1 MAGSPRSS
9 GALGSDDYTVFSLI
23 LILVGLSILGWAL
36 WQLYHAEISAGAM
49 QAAHWQMQIIHRFTD
64 RFEIADAQVMRAN
77 PHAVTFDRL
86 VRLYRNIGLF
96 FLYPAM
102 GVALALAASCFW
114 RAGAARFTRRFD
126 LEGLMAEQARSF
138 RSPAAFVGRRLK
150 LTGVRQGEPRPADPA
165 LRPSE
170 WIAAWAS
177 GEDGAFD
184 EAAARRELA
193 RQLGEPWR
201 GCESAPPQ
209 ARCML
214 AAIALHGAHK
224 RDEAIDFLGLLSESL
239 PRDKRD
245 GPGGPEHPLV
255 FPADVVKI
263 ADQVLAEVAIAGPAL
278 ETMGRHFFS
287 TAGLMSALTAARL
300 RGGVL
305 APAQFA
311 FLKLVDRRLWYAL
324 HSLGFEVDGPR
335 AHPHPSQRV
344 EAIGARDHWA
354 AERLAGRALATP
366 EIDRAVAAVRAVQ
379 KL

>member
-1 MAGSPRSS
+1 MPPPPRSG

-23 LILVGLSILGWAL
+23 LIVVGLSILGWAL

-49 QAAHWQMQIIHRFTD
+49 QAAHWQMQLIHRFTD

-77 PHAVTFDRL
+77 PNHVTFDRL

-102 GVALALAASCFW
+102 ALVLALAALCFR
-114 RAGAARFTRRFD
+114 RAGSARFTRRFD
-126 LEGLMAEQARSF
+126 LEGLMAEQATIF
-138 RSPAAFVGRRLK
+138 RATAAFVGRRLK
-150 LTGVRQGEPRPADPA
+150 LSGVRRGEPRPADPA

-193 RQLGEPWR
+193 RQLGQPWR
-201 GCESAPPQ
+201 GCASAAPHV
-209 ARCML
+209 RCML
-214 AAIALHGAHK
+214 AAIALHGAQK
-224 RDEAIDFLGLLSESL
+224 RNEAIDCLGLLSESL
-239 PRDKRD
+239 PRDRRD
-245 GPGGPEHPLV
+245 GPAGPERALAFSAEAV
-255 FPADVVKI
+255 GI
-263 ADQVLAEVAIAGPAL
+263 ADRVLAEVAIAGPAL
-278 ETMGRHFFS
+278 DAMGRHFF
-287 TAGLMSALTAARL
+287 TTPGLMSALCEARL

-335 AHPHPSQRV
+335 APHPSQRI

-354 AERLAGRALATP
+354 AERLARRPLAAP
-366 EIDRAVAAVRAVQ
+366 EIDRAVEAVRASQ
-379 KL
+379 RL